1 MLGNGQHYAES
12 PSNHTQPHIQGWTA
26 SGDEHSSLSGYP
38 LAEELLSTK
47 QKAERQPLEH
57 ISISEAAAPAPIPR
71 IADSELESNRKVM
84 LWISHLEAFFEA
96 MSDGLTVYDQEGR
109 LIYANAAAR
118 QTIVFPG
125 WLDYLSL
132 PLSSRASSL
141 HLLEE
146 TGTPLP
152 QEHWPLVRL
161 LRGER
166 IPGTQAEMVMLRT
179 PDGRELLFSVS
190 GFPLF
195 GAGDFVVGAVIIS
208 KALRKRQPYK
218 QQLISSTAETLLEL
232 LKPVIEELPCGVYI
246 VQGEEARLVL
256 ANRAAT
262 EAWGTLWQPG
272 QPLEEFLRSRGIT
285 YFREE
290 GGPLPP
296 EEQIALQ
303 AVRQGG
309 KIEPRRIFIRHSDGN
324 MRLLLTHALALHP
337 RMFETS
343 PHAKSS
349 TTRPADSL
357 AMVIVQDI
365 TALKEAEQ
373 LKLDIKAMK
382 EAEQIKDNFIAA
394 AAHELRS
401 PLTALMG
408 YAEMLHQQAVS
419 SKSSDLAEWQIEAL
433 ETIAHD
439 TMRIV
444 GLTNDLLDV
453 SRLQARKLPL
463 HCYNTNLVAL
473 ALRVVTRLRDRT
485 KRHTLVVE
493 SGDQHIAVNVDVQRI
508 EQAIT
513 NLVNNAIKYS
523 PDGGEVLLSMKE
535 EAQAGM
541 VILSVR
547 DQGIGIPANQQA
559 QIFSRF
565 FRATNG
571 TRLGLEGSGLGLYL
585 SRELILLHGGQI
597 WFESSEGLGSTFFV
611 SLPLADGPTF

>member
-1 MLGNGQHYAES
+1 MLGNGQHYSEL
-12 PSNHTQPHIQGWTA
+12 PSNYAQSHIQSWTA
-26 SGDEHSSLSGYP
+26 SGDEHSSLSGSP
-38 LAEELLSTK
+38 LAEEILSTK
-47 QKAERQPLEH
+47 QKAERQTRGR
-57 ISISEAAAPAPIPR
+57 ISIGEAVALAHIPPL
-71 IADSELESNRKVM
+71 ADSELESSRKVM
-84 LWISHLEAFFEA
+84 LWASHLEAFFEG

-109 LIYANAAAR
+109 LIYANTVAR

-125 WLDYLSL
+125 WFDFLSL
-132 PLSSRASSL
+132 PLAARASSL

-152 QEHWPLVRL
+152 QERWPLVRL

-190 GFPLF
+190 GSPLF
-195 GAGDFVVGAVIIS
+195 GTGDHVIGALIIS
-208 KALRKRQPYK
+208 KASRKRQLHK
-218 QQLISSTAETLLEL
+218 QQLIASPAEMLLEL
-232 LKPVIEELPCGVYI
+232 LKPVIDGLPCGVYI
-246 VQGEEARLVL
+246 VQGEQARLVL

-272 QPLEEFLRSRGIT
+272 QPLEEFFRSKDIKC
-285 YFREE
+285 FREE
-290 GGPLPP
+290 GDPLPP

-309 KIEPRRIFIRHSDGN
+309 KIEPRHILIRYPDGG
-324 MRLLLTHALALHP
+324 MHLLLTHALALDPWIFTTPSNEESTALHP
-337 RMFETS
+337 S
-343 PHAKSS
+343 
-349 TTRPADSL
+349 DSW
-357 AMVIVQDI
+357 AIVISQDI

-382 EAEQIKDNFIAA
+382 EADQIKDNFIAT

-408 YAEMLHQQAVS
+408 YAEMLHQQATS
-419 SKSSDLAEWQIEAL
+419 NKSSDLAEWQIEAL
-433 ETIAHD
+433 ETITHD

-453 SRLQARKLPL
+453 SRLQAGKLPL
-463 HCYNTNLVAL
+463 HCYNTNLVTL
-473 ALRVVTRLRDRT
+473 AHRVVTRLRDRT
-485 KRHTLVVE
+485 KRHTLIVE
-493 SGDQHIAVNVDVQRI
+493 SVDQPIAVCVDVQRI
-508 EQAIT
+508 EQVVT

-523 PDGGEVLLSMKE
+523 PNGGEILLSIKE
-535 EAQAGM
+535 EAQSGM

-547 DQGIGIPANQQA
+547 DHGIGIPANQQA

-585 SRELILLHGGQI
+585 SRELILLHSGQI
-597 WFESSEGLGSTFFV
+597 WFESSEGLGSIFFI
-611 SLPLADGPTF
+611 SLPLAYRPAL